1 MHGYPIRLHT
11 SAWVPLH
18 PYVNQIC
25 HREILSARYMSDDR
39 ALILIDCQV
48 GFNNPFWGQRNNP
61 DFEANAKAVLAHW
74 RARGRRII
82 HVRHASLKP
91 NSPLRAE
98 EPGFAFFEWAE
109 PRENEVEI
117 IKHVN
122 SCFIGTGLEDLLQ
135 AEGHYGLVLLGL
147 TTNHCV
153 STTARMAGNLGFDVC
168 LVGDAC
174 ATFPRTAA
182 DGEAFDADLVHRTAL
197 ASLHEEFCTVLSSER
212 LLSEE

>member
-1 MHGYPIRLHT
+1 MLYWCFYTRVPI
-11 SAWVPLH
+11 H

-25 HREILSARYMSDDR
+25 HREILSAKYMSDDR